1 MHASYIN
8 NNDNYTGNN
17 NGNGNEKD
25 NDNNMST
32 LTWFLF
38 GELKTLWPIFVR
50 NCPFCTIWWKSVG
63 KLNKGSRKKSFFWD
77 KWPKLLNPPT
87 PQIWDSKTSLNHRF
101 GTFNMNLPKISTKMG
116 FGPSHPTQH
125 NLVHLSQIKPFFFLR
140 RQLPKKEK
148 SKFGRPLVSLNT
160 CGPLERR
167 ANVFLVWTHRHQK
180 IQNIM

>member
-63 KLNKGSRKKSFFWD
+63 KLNKRSRKKSFLGQMTKTFE
-77 KWPKLLNPPT
+77 PTHQATNPT
-87 PQIWDSKTSLNHRF
+87 DL
-101 GTFNMNLPKISTKMG
+101 GLEDLTK
-116 FGPSHPTQH
+116 S
-125 NLVHLSQIKPFFFLR
+125 
-140 RQLPKKEK
+140 
-148 SKFGRPLVSLNT
+148 
-160 CGPLERR
+160 
-167 ANVFLVWTHRHQK
+167 
-180 IQNIM
+180 

>member
-32 LTWFLF
+32 LTRFLF

-77 KWPKLLNPPT
+77 KWPRLLNPPT

-101 GTFNMNLPKISTKMG
+101 GTFNVNLPKISDKNG
-116 FGPSHPTQH
+116 FGTIPY
-125 NLVHLSQIKPFFFLR
+125 LVHLSQIKPFFTASAS
-140 RQLPKKEK
+140 QKGKEQIWPTIG
-148 SKFGRPLVSLNT
+148 FP
-160 CGPLERR
+160 
-167 ANVFLVWTHRHQK
+167 
-180 IQNIM
+180 